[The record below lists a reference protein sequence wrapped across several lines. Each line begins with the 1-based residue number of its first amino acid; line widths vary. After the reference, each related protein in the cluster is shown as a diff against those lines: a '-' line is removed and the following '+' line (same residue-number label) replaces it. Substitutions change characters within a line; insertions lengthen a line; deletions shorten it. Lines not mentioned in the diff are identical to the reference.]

1 MPKFKAYVKVPADS
15 TGSLKRIVTKT
26 IDAKNS
32 VDALATLRGK
42 YGTGSVNIT
51 QQVNTASKPRAHNSS
66 SKNSHI
72 PKSPPFVKK
81 IYRYKYAKSAPKP
94 MTNKEAV
101 EDLSALAVGIY
112 KTINFLLK
120 VFNIVTREIMFAF
133 FGKHKVYY
141 WSVNNKHALAFSL
154 SSINMMML
162 YLLYESI
169 MIYFY

>member
-32 VDALATLRGK
+32 VDALASLRGK
-42 YGTGSVNIT
+42 YGTGNVNIT
-51 QQVNTASKPRAHNSS
+51 QQVSTASKPRAHNSS
-66 SKNSHI
+66 SKTSYI
-72 PKSPPFVKK
+72 PKSSPFVKK
-81 IYRYKYAKSAPKP
+81 KYTYKYAKPAPKP
-94 MTNKEAV
+94 MTNEEAV
-101 EDLSALAVGIY
+101 EDLSAFAGGIY

-120 VFNIVTREIMFAF
+120 VFNIVIREIMFAF
-133 FGKHKVYY
+133 FGKHRVYY